1 MRTASFLALVTLLL
15 TWSSQA
21 PAAQSSATTKPTTQS
36 PSTAKPAPQAPPTA
50 KPTTPQPVPAARGT
64 ATPTTSAVVP
74 SDYVIGAED
83 VLTVL
88 FWREA
93 DISGDVVVRPDGM
106 ITLPLLG
113 EMKAAGIKPDVLR
126 EQIRV
131 ASGKF
136 LTEPNV
142 TIVVKQVNSRKVFIT
157 GNVMMPDSYPLTGPR
172 TVMQLIALAGGLTE
186 YADSQ
191 NISIIRQDA
200 GGQTRSLKFNYK
212 DVSKGKK
219 LEQNVVLQPGDTVV
233 VP

>member
-1 MRTASFLALVTLLL
+1 MRTASLLALVTLLL
-15 TWSSQA
+15 TWSSQTA
-21 PAAQSSATTKPTTQS
+21 AAQSSATTKPTTQS
-36 PSTAKPAPQAPPTA
+36 PSTAKPAPQAPPATA
-50 KPTTPQPVPAARGT
+50 KPTTPQPAPAARGP
-64 ATPTTSAVVP
+64 ATPTTSVVVP

-191 NISIIRQDA
+191 NIRQDA

>member
-1 MRTASFLALVTLLL
+1 MRTVSFLALVTLLL
-15 TWSSQA
+15 TWTSQA
-21 PAAQSSATTKPTTQS
+21 PAAQSSGA
-36 PSTAKPAPQAPPTA
+36 TA
-50 KPTTPQPVPAARGT
+50 KPTAQSPATVKPAAPATKPATGPQPAPAARGT
-64 ATPTTSAVVP
+64 TPAPTAVSVNVP
-74 SDYVIGAED
+74 NDYVIGAED
-83 VLTVL
+83 VLGVV

-113 EMKAAGIKPDVLR
+113 EMKAAGVKPDVLR

-136 LTEPNV
+136 LTDPNV
-142 TIVVKQVNSRKVFIT
+142 TIVVRQINSRKVFIT
-157 GNVMMPDSYPLTGPR
+157 GNVTMPDSYPLTGPR
-172 TVMQLIALAGGLTE
+172 TVLQLISLAGGLTE
-186 YADSQ
+186 YANSE
-191 NISIIRQDA
+191 NISIIRHE

-219 LEQNVVLQPGDTVV
+219 LEQIVVRQPGDTVV